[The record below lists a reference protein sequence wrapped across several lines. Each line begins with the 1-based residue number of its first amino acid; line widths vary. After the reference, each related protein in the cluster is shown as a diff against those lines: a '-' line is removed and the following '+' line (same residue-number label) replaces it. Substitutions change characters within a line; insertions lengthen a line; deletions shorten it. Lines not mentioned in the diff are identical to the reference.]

1 MARTSA
7 VLPLSLLSLKCDNV
21 DAETVIFTCTRGQT
35 RFCHLQQHLR
45 LFNKVLWNLGL
56 QLREDARSQL
66 GDVSVA
72 TVSGVCKMFPHCTKC
87 HSDQEAAITLLRCL
101 FRAHR
106 CIVSAE
112 LNYAVANAGT
122 LAEALETSP
131 SLESLAVFGVASD
144 QPELFHEFAA
154 KAYSLDC
161 SGVSRFPQGY
171 AHSLDSMK
179 IPFHLMAQRD
189 ARLTSLDVA
198 ELQMSPFT
206 SKKLVKAL
214 ITNHTITDVAVGQC
228 VFASGPCDGSSQS
241 FEDYLLKQNATLRKL
256 TLRGPQFNNEYVW
269 LQALAEAI
277 AAMTTLQE
285 LYAQWLGKGRYCK
298 RFATVVSRNR
308 LLRCLTLRLDAMYN
322 VLDEQQRDED
332 VEAADDRPWISAV
345 KENDSLQK
353 LDLDVSWS
361 TTENCCLLLEALAN
375 KQCLQSVTLR
385 DLPDVDRLEE
395 VCSAIRKSGLVH
407 NVSIAD
413 YYVDHIDTPTL
424 SDFPEVTAV
433 TVYLP
438 HSEDAAAVQRFFHR
452 LVASN
457 YISSLHVTVD
467 FLDKICYG
475 TLATY
480 IKSASALKEIRLD
493 IDVDIDDYIDEWDD
507 ENLAQSIS
515 DMCTAL
521 SSNLSLTKITLEWS
535 VDLRDKDCQVL
546 AGTVF
551 ANRRL
556 HELTLKLDADDYRA
570 AFLRHLLPRFHQ
582 NYSLL
587 RLEIPFCLKP
597 YPNSF
602 AVQDIVRRNC
612 SLVERATRFVLGD
625 QDPYCA
631 CAVELVSEH
640 PKLVDNV
647 RRRAALSDEAA
658 AVASIRKGLRSLRL
672 ADVHEFMR
680 LVGVVQRRV
689 VCHAREDGVTQFD
702 RLNHECWLH
711 IRRYLIVAD
720 VLKP

>member
-7 VLPLSLLSLKCDNV
+7 VLPLSFHSLKCENV
-21 DAETVIFTCTRGQT
+21 DAETVIFTCTRGQA

-56 QLREDARSQL
+56 QLREDARNQL
-66 GDVSVA
+66 GDVSVV

-87 HSDQEAAITLLRCL
+87 QSDQEAAIALLRCL
-101 FRAHR
+101 FRVHR

-112 LNYAVANAGT
+112 LNYAVANAGM
-122 LAEALETSP
+122 LAEALESSP
-131 SLESLAVFGVASD
+131 SLENLTVFGVASD

-161 SGVSRFPQGY
+161 SGVFRFPQGY

-179 IPFHLMAQRD
+179 IPFHLMAQCG

-198 ELQMSPFT
+198 ELHMSPFT
-206 SKKLVKAL
+206 SKKLVEAL
-214 ITNHTITDVAVGQC
+214 ITNHTITDVTVGEC
-228 VFASGPCDGSSQS
+228 VFASGPFDGSSQS
-241 FEDYLLKQNATLRKL
+241 FVDYLLKQNATLRKL
-256 TLRGPQFNNEYVW
+256 TLRGPQFKNEVAW
-269 LQALAEAI
+269 LQSLAEAI

-285 LYAQWLGKGRYCK
+285 LDAQWLGTSRDCK

-308 LLRCLTLRLDAMYN
+308 LLRCLTLRLDAMYH
-322 VLDEQQRDED
+322 VIYEQQWDEG
-332 VEAADDRPWISAV
+332 VEAADDRAWISSV

-361 TTENCCLLLEALAN
+361 TIENCCLLLGALAN
-375 KQCLQSVTLR
+375 KQRLQSVTLR
-385 DLPDVDRLEE
+385 NLPDVDRLEE
-395 VCSAIRKSGLVH
+395 VCSVIRKRGLVH
-407 NVSIAD
+407 NVSITV
-413 YYVDHIDTPTL
+413 YYVEHMDTPTL

-438 HSEDAAAVQRFFHR
+438 HSEDAAVVQRFFHR

-457 YISSLHVTVD
+457 DISSLHVYVD
-467 FLDKICYG
+467 LLDEIVYAS
-475 TLATY
+475 LATY
-480 IKSASALKEIRLD
+480 IKGASALKEIRLD
-493 IDVDIDDYIDEWDD
+493 IYVDIDDDGDD
-507 ENLAQSIS
+507 EHLAQSIS
-515 DMCTAL
+515 DICTAL
-521 SSNLSLTKITLEWS
+521 CSNLSLTKITLEWS
-535 VDLRDKDCQVL
+535 VNLRDEDCQAL
-546 AGTVF
+546 AGAVF
-551 ANRRL
+551 SNGRL
-556 HELTLKLDADDYRA
+556 RELTLKLAADDNKA

-582 NYSLL
+582 SYSLL
-587 RLEIPFCLKP
+587 RLVIPFCLKP
-597 YPNSF
+597 YANTF
-602 AVQDIVRRNC
+602 AAQDIVRRNC

-658 AVASIRKGLRSLRL
+658 AMALIRRGLRSLRL

-680 LVGVVQRRV
+680 LVGVVQERV
-689 VCHAREDGVTQFD
+689 VCYAREDGVTQFD

-720 VLKP
+720 VVKP